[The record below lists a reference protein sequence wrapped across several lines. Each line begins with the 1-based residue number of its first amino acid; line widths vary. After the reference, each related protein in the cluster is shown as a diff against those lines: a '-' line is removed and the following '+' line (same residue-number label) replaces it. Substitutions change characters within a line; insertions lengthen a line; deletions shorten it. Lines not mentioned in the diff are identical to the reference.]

1 MDRLSV
7 YIARQLA
14 GPYVLVLLALVGII
28 LVSPS
33 LRLIDL
39 VLSKGLSGLTFAEL
53 LLLYAPRYL
62 AFTLPFL
69 VFVATVIAY
78 ARLNS
83 DSELVA
89 LQSAGR
95 SNLQLA
101 RAALAFAAVVALLG
115 LLLEAYAAPAGYHRY
130 RAKIEEVRNSY
141 ASFLFRDATFLTP
154 ARGLTVFVRER
165 DEDGNLKGILLHDGR
180 DPRTSV
186 SVLAERG
193 TIRFVDGTPRF
204 QMFEG
209 SRQEMGRDSGRMR
222 ILTFRSYELDLGAVE
237 PRGGKRVPTAAELG
251 LAELLDP
258 PGPVAGALRRNY
270 AAEAHRR
277 LQAPLL
283 ILLMALVG
291 TTPFLLGHAGLA
303 HPLRPVLTAGALAIG
318 LEAMFAVTPWLC
330 AAAPAMIWVSYAVIL
345 AVGATLLLL
354 LAGRVTVQGRAL
366 RLVPAGGGT

>member
-14 GPYVLVLLALVGII
+14 GPYVLVLLALVCVI

-39 VLSKGLSGLTFAEL
+39 VLSKGLSGATFAEL
-53 LLLYAPRYL
+53 LLLYSPRYL

-69 VFVATVIAY
+69 VFLATVIAY
-78 ARLNS
+78 ARLNA

-95 SNLQLA
+95 SNLQIA
-101 RAALAFAAVVALLG
+101 RAAVLFAAVVAVLG
-115 LLLEAYAAPAGYHRY
+115 FLLEAYAAPAGYSRY
-130 RAKIEEVRNSY
+130 RAKITEVRNSY
-141 ASFLFRDATFLTP
+141 ASFLLRDATFLTP
-154 ARGLTVFVRER
+154 TRGLTVFVRER
-165 DEDGNLKGILLHDGR
+165 DEDGNLDSILLHDER

-193 TIRFVDGTPRF
+193 SIRIVDGTPHF
-204 QMFEG
+204 EMFEG

-222 ILTFRSYELDLGAVE
+222 ILTFDSYGLDLGAVE
-237 PRGGKRVPTAAELG
+237 RRGGERTRTAAELG
-251 LAELLDP
+251 FAELLDP
-258 PGPVAGALRRNY
+258 PDSASLATRRNY
-270 AAEAHRR
+270 VAEAHRR

-291 TTPFLLGHAGLA
+291 VTPFLLGHDGLS
-303 HPLRPVLTAGALAIG
+303 HPLRPALTAGALAIA
-318 LEAMFAVTPWLC
+318 LEAMFTVTPWLC
-330 AAAPAMIWVSYAVIL
+330 AVAPAMIWVSYGVIL
-345 AVGATLLLL
+345 ATGTALVLL
-354 LAGRVTVQGRAL
+354 LAGKVPARGSLARPA
-366 RLVPAGGGT
+366 PAGGAA

>member
-14 GPYVLVLLALVGII
+14 GPYVLVLLALVCII

-39 VLSKGLSGLTFAEL
+39 VLSKGLSAVTFVEL
-53 LLLYAPRYL
+53 LLLYSPRYL

-69 VFVATVIAY
+69 VFIATVIAY
-78 ARLNS
+78 ARLNA

-101 RAALAFAAVVALLG
+101 RAAVAFAAVVAVLG

-130 RAKIEEVRNSY
+130 RDKIVEVRNSY
-141 ASFLFRDATFLTP
+141 TSFLLRDATFLSP
-154 ARGLTVFVRER
+154 IRGLTVFVRER
-165 DEDGNLKGILLHDGR
+165 DEDGNLDNILLHDER

-193 TIRFVDGTPRF
+193 SIRFAEGTPRF

-222 ILTFRSYELDLGAVE
+222 ILTFRSYELDLGTVE
-237 PRGGKRVPTAAELG
+237 RRGGERSRTAAELS

-258 PGPVAGALRRNY
+258 PASVTGAARRNHV
-270 AAEAHRR
+270 AEAHRR

-291 TTPFLLGHAGLA
+291 VTPFLLGREGLA
-303 HPLRPVLTAGALAIG
+303 HPLRPVLTASALAIA

-330 AAAPAMIWVSYAVIL
+330 AVAPAMIWVSYGVIL
-345 AVGATLLLL
+345 AVGAALILL
-354 LAGRVTVQGRAL
+354 LAGRVTMRGGLL
-366 RLVPAGGGT
+366 RLAPAGGGP